1 MPALD
6 LEAVKVCC
14 RIVEFARHRS
24 VHRGAARASLLSI
37 QNEFSDDDAFVTNA
51 LLCRRIRTAR
61 FDVRRM
67 EDDNSWRLVASAV
80 APHGRSLRGECCLLA
95 HRL

>member
-1 MPALD
+1 MYVLAWRL
-6 LEAVKVCC
+6 AGG
-14 RIVEFARHRS
+14 RARVS
-24 VHRGAARASLLSI
+24 PLI

>member
-1 MPALD
+1 MYNTGG
-6 LEAVKVCC
+6 
-14 RIVEFARHRS
+14 RRARVS
-24 VHRGAARASLLSI
+24 PLI

-80 APHGRSLRGECCLLA
+80 ASNTVVRSVVNAVFLLIVCKK
-95 HRL
+95 